1 MGEAP
6 DELYSELRAQN
17 AVAAAAAAAASNPCL
32 PLHTPWVRASPIAE
46 QSRTRNAA
54 KTYLGGADT
63 AVLVL
68 LKGRGSGL
76 GSLNE
81 LELALTAR
89 HTRGLGHL
97 DDVCCQNQ
105 LAMENGQEG
114 VGVGDRVAKQKQKGL
129 LARCSVGP
137 PRAVE
142 QKGRKK
148 GQQRWGCCSISSTRT
163 GAASNWDLL
172 SQSGVRIA
180 ALFFVSRE
188 GKKARCLSWL
198 A

>member
-6 DELYSELRAQN
+6 DELYLELRAQN
-17 AVAAAAAAAASNPCL
+17 AVAAAAAAASNPCL

-137 PRAVE
+137 QERWSKRAEKRASSGGDVALSPPLE
-142 QKGRKK
+142 PAPLPIGI
-148 GQQRWGCCSISSTRT
+148 CSHNL
-163 GAASNWDLL
+163 ASV
-172 SQSGVRIA
+172 SQ